1 MSNFI
6 AHRFFFGIATLTL
19 VACSSDGD
27 GTAPPATDSV
37 APVTEAVAA
46 TPTDPPT
53 TAAPTSTAAKDVP
66 ESGTPASE
74 STYIEL
80 TFPGEPVTASVMTGS
95 PVLIRIVSAEQREFH
110 LHGYDIE
117 LTGVEVNFDFVA
129 DRPGSFELEEHE
141 SGDLLLTL
149 EVVDE

>member
-1 MSNFI
+1 MSKLR
-6 AHRFFFGIATLTL
+6 APVAL
-19 VACSSDGD
+19 VCVALALGACSSDDDAASSPSTD
-27 GTAPPATDSV
+27 GPPIA
-37 APVTEAVAA
+37 TEAGAA

-53 TAAPTSTAAKDVP
+53 TAAPTSTAAKETP
-66 ESGTPASE
+66 ESGTPATE
-74 STYIEL
+74 STFIEL
-80 TFPGEPVTASVMTGS
+80 TFPGEPRTASVMTGS
-95 PVLIRIVSAEQREFH
+95 PVLIRVVSAEQHEFH

-129 DRPGSFELEEHE
+129 DQPGSFELEEHE

>member
-1 MSNFI
+1 MSTFR
-6 AHRFFFGIATLTL
+6 APVAL
-19 VACSSDGD
+19 VCVALVLGACSSDDDSASSPSTD
-27 GTAPPATDSV
+27 GAPIT
-37 APVTEAVAA
+37 TEAGAA

-53 TAAPTSTAAKDVP
+53 TAAPTSTAAKETP
-66 ESGTPASE
+66 ESGTPATE
-74 STYIEL
+74 STIIEL
-80 TFPGEPVTASVMTGS
+80 TFPGEPLTASVMTGS
-95 PVLIRIVSAEQREFH
+95 PVLIRVVSAEQHEFH

-129 DRPGSFELEEHE
+129 DQPGSFELEEHE